1 MWTKFLPVFGTVA
14 LGLAFAASTHHMTVN
29 NPLWINGHE
38 LKPGDY
44 KLQVE
49 GSNVMIKGNDTDLQI
64 PAKVQTA
71 AEKYPHT
78 SLRSES
84 VNGKQLLEE
93 VDLGG
98 TKTSILLQTGAGGT
112 AGGQ

>member
-14 LGLAFAASTHHMTVN
+14 FGLALAASTHHMTVN
-29 NPLWINGHE
+29 NPLWIDGHE

-44 KLQVE
+44 KLEVE
-49 GSNVMIKGNDTDLQI
+49 GANVMITGHDTNLQV
-64 PAKVQTA
+64 PAKVQTS
-71 AEKYPHT
+71 AEKYPYT

-84 VNGKQLLEE
+84 VDGRQLLQE

-98 TKTSILLQTGAGGT
+98 TKTSILFQMGASGA